1 MTFVTLPLVTF
12 PICKV
17 YLPTRLN
24 ARAPNDP
31 TYPAMGMHEN
41 DVINAAPEKADPATP
56 NAALRP
62 KKTFATGFG
71 E

>member
-24 ARAPNDP
+24 ALAPNDP
-31 TYPAMGMHEN
+31 TYPAMGMPEN
-41 DVINAAPEKADPATP
+41 DVINAAPATP
-56 NAALRP
+56 NAVFRP

-71 E
+71 KFRR